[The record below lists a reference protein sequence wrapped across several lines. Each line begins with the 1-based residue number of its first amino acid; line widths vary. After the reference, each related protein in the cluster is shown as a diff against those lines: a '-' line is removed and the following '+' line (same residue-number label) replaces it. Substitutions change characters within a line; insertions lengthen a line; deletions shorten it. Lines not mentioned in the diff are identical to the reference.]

1 VTIGGRNRIGG
12 NLTVPRRRVVRAIA
26 IAAVV
31 GGVLLSGASPAVA
44 AVANNGKWAVFPIS
58 GDGPTR
64 RTNFSYNLSPG
75 DSITDD
81 VTVANLTDK
90 PIHFAVYS
98 ADAYNTGSAAAL
110 AVRTR
115 RDERT
120 DASQWVSFPGSTPTE
135 IGITVEPKRQVN
147 LPFRISVPRNASP
160 GDHSGGI
167 AALDTETD
175 LKKDGTASVAVE
187 NAVAVPV
194 FVRVSGPTEPSLD
207 VRFARVHSSPPVAVV
222 AGGGSTSAEF
232 AVVNDGNLRLRPVV
246 RVSIKDAFGR
256 TIHRFPEHTLGVL
269 LPGGKAVLHEKWSG
283 AGPFGWESVDVS
295 VRADGVDLT
304 RSHDVR
310 PVPWTL
316 VVLALTVGGAW
327 IVWRRRRRRRTA
339 AAPQRDSAAPLVRS
353 ARS

>member
-1 VTIGGRNRIGG
+1 MTIGGRNRIGG
-12 NLTVPRRRVVRAIA
+12 NLTVPRRRVARAIA
-26 IAAVV
+26 IAVAV
-31 GGVLLSGASPAVA
+31 GVALLNGATPAVA

-64 RTNFSYNLSPG
+64 RTNFSYDLGPG

-98 ADAYNTGSAAAL
+98 ADAYNTGPTAAL

-115 RDERT
+115 RDKRT
-120 DASQWVSFPGSTPTE
+120 DASRWVSFPGSTPAE
-135 IGITVEPKRQVN
+135 LAITVEPKRQVN
-147 LPFRISVPRNASP
+147 IPFTIRVPRNASP

-167 AALDTETD
+167 SALDTDTD
-175 LKKDGTASVAVE
+175 LKKDGTVSVAVE

-194 FVRVSGPTEPSLD
+194 FVRVSGPTEPSID

-222 AGGGSTSAEF
+222 AGGGSTSAEY
-232 AVVNDGNLRLRPVV
+232 AIVNDGNLRLRPVV
-246 RVSIKDAFGR
+246 RASIKDAFGR
-256 TIHRFPEHTLGVL
+256 TIHRFPEHKLGVL
-269 LPGGKAVLHEKWSG
+269 LPGGQAVLHEKWSG
-283 AGPFGWESVDVS
+283 AGPLGWESVDVS

-304 RSHDVR
+304 RSHGVR

-316 VVLALTVGGAW
+316 VALALVIGGAW
-327 IVWRRRRRRRTA
+327 AVRRRRRRRRTA
-339 AAPQRDSAAPLVRS
+339 AAPGRDSAAPPVPAGR
-353 ARS
+353 R